1 MIPKG
6 DSMRILFFGMN
17 TAGLIH
23 NLGQGLQELGY
34 QVSTASVTTN
44 PFYNHTF
51 SLSIAPGEL
60 VETVTE
66 EEVLP
71 SQAFYD
77 LVNQFDTFIF
87 NTGVSLLPGM
97 SDLPI
102 LHRMGKKVIVRN
114 TGSCSRFIYPGSRL
128 WNYAGQLF
136 NMSAEERHELSQPK
150 YNWEKKSSYFNSI
163 TYAYHLAPKLY
174 KECMVALYAD
184 VVTNSSAHSSLSF
197 SPFFAAINT
206 FDPEGIAPHIPAHI
220 KPIIVHA
227 PSREAF
233 KGTRDILASLEELR
247 AEGLNFELV
256 NPEKIPNRQLKRLL
270 HTADIVIDALGCGGH
285 GMLANEAMASGCA
298 VLGINTPHISPIPF
312 HRPIIP
318 ISRENL
324 KEQIRRVVLDMP
336 FRRRVAEAGI
346 EYANVVHR
354 PAAAA
359 GYMMSCL
366 ERAQQKTYD
375 YYPTLFLDN
384 PFRPDYQAWIEAT
397 SAQLYMPDGEG
408 EPNHRKDMV
417 PPFLQRLF
425 SKALFQAGVHPE
437 TNLERF
443 LTFGFTFDT
452 LQAHLIPR
460 WDAARLTRVN
470 PWLSLGEKAG
480 DGLPVQEYISER
492 ELLDDD
498 RHIVC

>member
-1 MIPKG
+1 MK
-6 DSMRILFFGMN
+6 ILFYGMN

-23 NLGQGLQELGY
+23 NLGKGLQELGY
-34 QVSTASVTTN
+34 QVSTASATKN
-44 PFYNHTF
+44 LFYNHLF

-60 VETVTE
+60 VKTITDEDVI
-66 EEVLP
+66 P

-77 LVNQFDTFIF
+77 LVSQFDTFIF

-114 TGSCSRFIYPGSRL
+114 TGSCSRFIYPGSLL

-163 TYAYHLAPKLY
+163 TYAYHLASKLY
-174 KECMVALYAD
+174 KECIVALYAD
-184 VVTNSSAHSSLSF
+184 VVTNSPAHSSLSF

-233 KGTRDILASLEELR
+233 KGTSDILASLEELR
-247 AEGLNFELV
+247 AEGLKFELV
-256 NPEKIPNRQLKRLL
+256 SPGKIPNHQLKRLL
-270 HTADIVIDALGCGGH
+270 HAADIVIDALGCGDH

-298 VLGINTPHISPIPF
+298 VLGINTPEVSPLPW

-318 ISRENL
+318 ITRTNI
-324 KEQIRRVVLDMP
+324 KEQIRRTILDIP
-336 FRRRVAEAGI
+336 FRHRVAEAGL
-346 EYANVVHR
+346 EYVNTVHR
-354 PAAAA
+354 PSAAAD
-359 GYMMSCL
+359 YMISCL
-366 ERAQQKTYD
+366 QRAQQKTYD

-384 PFRPDYQAWIEAT
+384 PFRPDYKSWIEET

-408 EPNHRKDMV
+408 EPNHRKDIV

-425 SKALFQAGVHPE
+425 SKALFKVGAHPE
-437 TNLERF
+437 TNIERF
-443 LTFGFTFDT
+443 LQYGFTLDSF
-452 LQAHLIPR
+452 QAHLLPR
-460 WDAARLTRVN
+460 WDAGKLTKVN

-480 DGLPVQEYISER
+480 HGLPTKEYISKKD
-492 ELLDDD
+492 LLE
-498 RHIVC
+498 